1 MSEEYILKAQDTCF
15 NGKEE
20 NFVCSYAHVFKKFTV
35 LKTLEVYNYSQIKG
49 IVIVQEILK
58 TQTSG

>member
-1 MSEEYILKAQDTCF
+1 MSEEYILKAQNTCF

-35 LKTLEVYNYSQIKG
+35 LKTLEVYNYS
-49 IVIVQEILK
+49 
-58 TQTSG
+58 